1 MRARIGG
8 VGFVVMA
15 LLLVAISIPMRKYF
29 DRPIALDK
37 KNEGKE
43 LATLVEVEG
52 PVFVRTR
59 GHSQFTRVAGEEVI
73 QNKDHLRVETGAR
86 AKVRFTNGTE
96 IEIVDPTDV
105 VFELWREESDDSP
118 LYLHFL
124 SGDYRMITLDRS
136 QPIYVSMNDNLFLLQ
151 NKSKDSP
158 RKLNIRQTPSALARK
173 TPEPVSTQDGEE
185 EKPIVEARGDGP
197 PTNAYIDQTIAT
209 QKSLFQKCQTNSI
222 RNKKQSVG
230 QLIAGIT
237 ISPSGQVSEAKLLN
251 TNFQDLELPNCAI
264 DVIRRI
270 KFRAYPGEQIVRSY
284 PLQFE

>member
-15 LLLVAISIPMRKYF
+15 LLLVAVSIPMRKYF
-29 DRPIALDK
+29 DRPINLDK

-43 LATLVEVEG
+43 LATLVEAEG
-52 PVFVRTR
+52 PVFLRAR
-59 GHSQFTRVAGEEVI
+59 GQSQFARVAGEEVL
-73 QNKDHLRVETGAR
+73 QNKDQLRVENGAR
-86 AKVRFTNGTE
+86 AKVRFVNGTE

-105 VFELWREESDDSP
+105 VFELWREDADDSP

-136 QPIYVSMNDNLFLLQ
+136 RPIYVSMNDNLFLLQ
-151 NKSKDSP
+151 NKAKDSP
-158 RKLNIRQTPSALARK
+158 RKLNIRQTPSALSRTTT
-173 TPEPVSTQDGEE
+173 TPTVEGDD
-185 EKPIVEARGDGP
+185 EKPVVEAGNDGP